1 MGKRKTCLLVM
12 LILALILSLSGCKK
26 VYTSKDMIEY
36 AEQTLEDKYGEEFQ
50 VRGDVFNVK
59 GSSYKV
65 NVSPVNNPE
74 IIFEAVYNVE
84 GSEYDYDLYIES
96 IVASQY
102 KALVEEQLGEI
113 SCDYY
118 LSTRLYLSNSENTIT
133 NTNITIEEYNN
144 LVDEEDQNP
153 KFKLYLSQ
161 DILLDTDKSIYER
174 LLSIIEIGECRLDIF
189 IITKEDLELVKS
201 EFSERY
207 ELDGS
212 TMTYIFEQYA
222 SGVKNGKKGY
232 IHFLG
237 GEQEKSLSYEE
248 FTKIMEEIREDA
260 KQW

>member
-1 MGKRKTCLLVM
+1 
-12 LILALILSLSGCKK
+12 
-26 VYTSKDMIEY
+26 MIEY

-84 GSEYDYDLYIES
+84 GSDYDYDLYIES
-96 IVASQY
+96 IVASKY

-118 LSTRLYLSNSENTIT
+118 LSTRLYLSNSENPIT

-144 LVDEEDQNP
+144 LVDEEAQNP
-153 KFKLYLSQ
+153 DYTLYLSKKMLVES
-161 DILLDTDKSIYER
+161 DEYIYSILV
-174 LLSIIEIGECRLDIF
+174 SIIETKSPEQPILDVF
-189 IITKEDLELVKS
+189 FLEDEDLALVKS
-201 EFSERY
+201 RLSERY

-212 TMTYIFEQYA
+212 TMDIIYDGYTGKLA
-222 SGVKNGKKGY
+222 KGKKGY
-232 IHFLG
+232 LLFSG
-237 GEQEKSLSYEE
+237 AKQGEKLSYEE
-248 FTKIMEEIREDA
+248 FTEKMEVIREDA